1 MGALFEARIIDI
13 TWKSKTEVSR
23 ISVSK
28 FPIDIEQLSNNKFE
42 LITTVYSK
50 LDTGKAG
57 LFAIKLNDSISDN
70 PFFSINKTEKN
81 ELRPV
86 KDPISGDVWWFAKD
100 TWKGRYWVSDL
111 FRTAGK
117 VHLYVGSQQCTINIA
132 SNSFTVEELESY
144 LSSFRNDF
152 LELILDESSYVKG
165 EVKAKG
171 FNIDS
176 ESLTVFSKF
185 IDHAEKV
192 LHNPKVELKEV
203 QNVLP
208 RKKLRPVPRS
218 FMEIASKG
226 QATRLITSRD
236 YQESL
241 NIPENRYLLYTLERV
256 LLITK
261 SLTTVSESIQSKL
274 EHTVSRYIK
283 RLERFSNKIS
293 VDRELVL
300 RDLEEKVENIH
311 FLESELLS
319 LNLYNTEGYI
329 PAQDDWNLLFKITGD
344 TNWEEGSAHF
354 FVQVRKDNDKDKDW
368 FKPNNGFCTL
378 RVGDVDFV
386 DKLKQFDEIE
396 VTGSINKKSIVT
408 SNGKNWH
415 QYFLNSVSKVTFIKM
430 I

>member
-261 SLTTVSESIQSKL
+261 SLTTVGI
-274 EHTVSRYIK
+274 
-283 RLERFSNKIS
+283 
-293 VDRELVL
+293 
-300 RDLEEKVENIH
+300 
-311 FLESELLS
+311 
-319 LNLYNTEGYI
+319 NTI
-329 PAQDDWNLLFKITGD
+329 
-344 TNWEEGSAHF
+344 
-354 FVQVRKDNDKDKDW
+354 
-368 FKPNNGFCTL
+368 
-378 RVGDVDFV
+378 
-386 DKLKQFDEIE
+386 
-396 VTGSINKKSIVT
+396 
-408 SNGKNWH
+408 
-415 QYFLNSVSKVTFIKM
+415 
-430 I
+430 